1 MKFIRAL
8 IAVGLVF
15 AAGVVLTVLST
26 IDLIRLS
33 KPKLDIA
40 EIGVNDFY
48 DKQYVTGDIT
58 ELWGQFAVEEISS
71 KSGNTR
77 TIHGTNYY
85 YAMPVPSTLNDD
97 NTKYIAVLISDAD
110 DHKTAKKM
118 AKEADKWYSD
128 NIPLST
134 TLKGDGQIEKMSD
147 DAYKLLAKYIK
158 KEGGEESDIIRY
170 VLHIGNSGGGVKT
183 IFIVGIVL
191 DVIGGALLALLIIL
205 KLNGKIR

>member
-1 MKFIRAL
+1 MKFVRAL
-8 IAVGLVF
+8 IAAGLVF
-15 AAGVVLTVLST
+15 AVGIVLTVLST

-33 KPKLDIA
+33 KPKSDIA

-48 DKQYVTGDIT
+48 NKQYVTGEVS
-58 ELWGQFAVEEISS
+58 ELWGQFAVEEMSG

-77 TIHGTNYY
+77 TIYGTNYY
-85 YAMPVPSTLNDD
+85 YAMPIPSTLDGD
-97 NTKYIAVLISDAD
+97 TKYMAVLISDD
-110 DHKTAKKM
+110 DDYKTAKKM
-118 AKEADKWYSD
+118 AKEADKWHSD

-147 DAYKLLAKYIK
+147 DAYKLMAKYIK
-158 KEGGEESDIIRY
+158 KMGGEESDIIRY
-170 VLHIGNSGGGVKT
+170 VLHIGNTGGGVKT

-191 DVIGGALLALLIIL
+191 DVIGGALLALLIVR

>member
-1 MKFIRAL
+1 MKFVRAL

-15 AAGVVLTVLST
+15 AAGIVLTVLST

-48 DKQYVTGDIT
+48 DKQYVTGEVS
-58 ELWGQFAVEEISS
+58 ELRGQFAVEEISS

-85 YAMPVPSTLNDD
+85 YAMPIPSTLDDD
-97 NTKYIAVLISDAD
+97 NTKYIAVLISDD
-110 DHKTAKKM
+110 DDYKTAKKM
-118 AKEADKWYSD
+118 AKESKEWHT
-128 NIPLST
+128 NNVPLST

-170 VLHIGNSGGGVKT
+170 VLHVGNTGGGVKT

-191 DVIGGALLALLIIL
+191 DVIGGALLALLIVL